1 MKTCMSVVIVD
12 DNQSLSYLIRDGLNK
27 EEAFEVIGLA
37 HDGEVGIQMITDLKP
52 DIVILDMVMPKADG
66 LTVLETF
73 NGKKGPNF
81 VVLSAIGH
89 DVITK
94 KSMSLGAMYYIVKP
108 FEVTA
113 LINRMK
119 QLFLGDPIKE
129 IKKEEVLYNIHLTE
143 LISKEL
149 NVLAVPLHVKGYH
162 YIKDSVQLV
171 VESNDQVLRIT
182 KDIYP
187 VIAQKSDT
195 TATSVERAIRHAI
208 DITLTR
214 GPMDIISEYFK
225 NELFN
230 NKITN
235 KEFIVGIA
243 DTVKHRL

>member
-1 MKTCMSVVIVD
+1 MNKSMSVVVVD

-73 NGKKGPNF
+73 NGKEGPNF

-108 FEVTA
+108 FEIIS

-129 IKKEEVLYNIHLTE
+129 IEKEEVLYNIHLEE

-149 NVLAVPLHVKGYH
+149 NALAVPLHVKGYH
-162 YIKDSVQLV
+162 YIKGAVQLV
-171 VESNDQVLRIT
+171 VESKDSVLRIT

-187 VIAQKSDT
+187 VIAENSNT

-214 GPMDIISEYFK
+214 GPMDLISEYFK

-235 KEFIVGIA
+235 KEFIVGVA